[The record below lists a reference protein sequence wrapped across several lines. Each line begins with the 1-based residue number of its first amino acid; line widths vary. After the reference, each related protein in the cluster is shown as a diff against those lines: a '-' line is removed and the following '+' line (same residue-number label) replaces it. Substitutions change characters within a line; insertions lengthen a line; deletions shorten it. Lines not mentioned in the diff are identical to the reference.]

1 MRFVQAK
8 TLNDWKKIRELYLET
23 FPAYERKPL
32 WLIWKTQRRGLSHVW
47 CIEEAGAFVGL
58 AITLNVKDM
67 VLLDY
72 FAIDKRRRGG
82 GLGTKSLQ
90 MLQRHYAGR
99 KFFLEIES
107 VYEKADNLEERK
119 RRKAFYLSNGME
131 EMKVMVNL
139 FGTNMELLGH
149 GCKVDFARY
158 RLIYE
163 SAFGRKLAR
172 NVQKRRYPR

>member
-1 MRFVQAK
+1 MRFRQAR
-8 TLNDWKKIRELYLET
+8 TLNDWKKIKTLYLEA

-32 WLIWKTQRRGLSHVW
+32 GLIWLTQKRGLSHVW
-47 CIEEAGAFVGL
+47 CIEEAGVFVGL
-58 AITLNVKDM
+58 AITINVKDL

-72 FAIDKRRRGG
+72 FAIDKSRRGG
-82 GLGTKSLQ
+82 GLGTKSLR
-90 MLQRHYAGR
+90 MLQRHYAGK

-107 VYEKADNLEERK
+107 VYEKVDNLEERK

-139 FGTNMELLGH
+139 FGTNMELLGYD
-149 GCKVDFARY
+149 CQVDFARY
-158 RLIYE
+158 CSVYE
-163 SAFGRKLAR
+163 CAFGKRIAR